1 MQELDILLTPVQE
14 PKIFSQ
20 DIAVV
25 RLFNDKNLKDHL
37 VRVNLPNVEKKVR
50 SNHVEKGTVRFMI
63 LFVIHTLF
71 GPILVARQSKIQYES
86 LKVVCLLKC
95 RICGESPYIGEGKM
109 TFRARFNS

>member
-1 MQELDILLTPVQE
+1 MRELDILLTPVQE
-14 PKIFSQ
+14 SKIFSQ

-63 LFVIHTLF
+63 LFAIHTLF
-71 GPILVARQSKIQYES
+71 GPNLVARQ
-86 LKVVCLLKC
+86 LK
-95 RICGESPYIGEGKM
+95 YKM
-109 TFRARFNS
+109 NHLR